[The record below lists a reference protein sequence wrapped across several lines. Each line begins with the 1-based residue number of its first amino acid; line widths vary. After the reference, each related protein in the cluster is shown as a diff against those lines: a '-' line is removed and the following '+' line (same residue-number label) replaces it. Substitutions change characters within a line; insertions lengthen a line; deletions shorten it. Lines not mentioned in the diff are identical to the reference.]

1 MIPASLLVL
10 SELSSIRSNILSL
23 ALPSES
29 EMSLS
34 LSSPDF
40 SGGSPSSCFFS
51 GKFRLYLTFQL

>member
-51 GKFRLYLTFQL
+51 GKF